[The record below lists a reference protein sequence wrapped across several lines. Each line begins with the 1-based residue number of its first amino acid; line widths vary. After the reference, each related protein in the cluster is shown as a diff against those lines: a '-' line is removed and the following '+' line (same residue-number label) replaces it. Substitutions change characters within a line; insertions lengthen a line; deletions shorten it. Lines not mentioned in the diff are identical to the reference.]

1 MEEELVFLLL
11 LGIIIFFIWNSDKK
25 PAAGASAQ
33 KSAGQQGVASSP
45 SYDGT
50 AVPLDVIQAVV
61 EKFQSSQEDMVP
73 IETLF
78 FTPVGEG
85 KYNARL
91 MFLNT
96 RHFFGQQFDINASID
111 DSGAVTITNS
121 ETTSDP
127 ISYMNAYTPDSY
139 QEFSTIQS
147 AIDGQL
153 QAALTASKSNTFS
166 VQLASSFNNSFES
179 GLSPS
184 DLMTRA
190 STGSEKMN
198 P

>member
-11 LGIIIFFIWNSDKK
+11 LGLIIFFIWNTSKTK
-25 PAAGASAQ
+25 PPSAP
-33 KSAGQQGVASSP
+33 SAVVQQVESSP

-50 AVPLDVIQAVV
+50 AVPLEVIQAVI
-61 EKFQSSQEDMVP
+61 EKFQKTQEDMVP

-78 FTPVGEG
+78 FTPVGDG

-96 RHFFGQQFDINASID
+96 RHFFGQQFDIQASID
-111 DSGAVTITNS
+111 DSGAVTITNT
-121 ETTSDP
+121 ETTSDAV
-127 ISYMNAYTPDSY
+127 SYMNAYVPDSY
-139 QEFSTIQS
+139 QSFDTIQS
-147 AIDGQL
+147 SIDEQL
-153 QAALTASKSNTFS
+153 QSALTDSKSNTFAI
-166 VQLASSFNNSFES
+166 QLTNSFTNSFES
-179 GLSPS
+179 QLSS
-184 DLMTRA
+184 DDLLTRA